1 MKVKEALAWGVDELA
16 CLDTEDAGFEAEYLL
31 RYVLDLPRAK
41 LYAGWHDLLPDGAWE
56 DYVRLIGRRSKG
68 EPAAYL
74 TGHKEFYGLRFLVD
88 PKVLIPRPESEL
100 LVELA
105 LEYVGNRGLGPCTI
119 ADIGTGSGAL
129 AIALAVNLPQTRV
142 YATDIST
149 DALEVASTNCRRHGV
164 EDRVTLIWGDL
175 LEPLPCV
182 VDVLVSN
189 PPYVKASDW
198 QALPPQI
205 RDYEP
210 AAALYCGPD
219 GLAVIRRLLPQAK
232 GVLRPGGALFM
243 EIGYDQG
250 PQVMHLARAL
260 FPDAEVGLMPDLAGI
275 DRVLTIHTEMPTT
288 LSWPGRP
295 ARTEKV
301 V

>member
-1 MKVKEALAWGVDELA
+1 MEVKEALAWGADQLA
-16 CLDTEDAGFEAEYLL
+16 GLDIEDAGFEAEYLL
-31 RYVLDLPRAK
+31 RHVLDLSRAR

-105 LEYVGNRGLGPCTI
+105 LEYVGNQGPGPCTI

-129 AIALAVNLPQTRV
+129 AIALAVNLPQARV
-142 YATDIST
+142 YATDVSA
-149 DALEVASTNCRRHGV
+149 DALEVASANCRRHGV
-164 EDRVTLIWGDL
+164 EDRVTLLRGDL
-175 LEPLPCV
+175 LEPLPCA

-198 QALPPQI
+198 QALPTHI

-210 AAALYCGPD
+210 AVALKSGPD
-219 GLAVIRRLLPQAK
+219 GLAVIRRLLLQAK
-232 GVLRPGGALFM
+232 GALRPGGALMM
-243 EIGYDQG
+243 EIGYGQG
-250 PQVMHLARAL
+250 AEVMHLARVL

-275 DRVLTIHTEMPTT
+275 DRVLAVYTPVESTPLVLPVLEG
-288 LSWPGRP
+288 SEQ
-295 ARTEKV
+295 AR
-301 V
+301 

>member
-1 MKVKEALAWGVDELA
+1 VEVKEALAWGADQLS
-16 CLDTEDAGFEAEYLL
+16 CLDIEDAGFEAEYLL
-31 RYVLDLPRAK
+31 RHVLDFSRAR
-41 LYAGWHDLLPDGAWE
+41 LYAGWHYLLPDGAWE

-74 TGHKEFYGLRFLVD
+74 TGQKEFYGLRFLVD
-88 PKVLIPRPESEL
+88 SRVLIPRPESEL

-105 LEYVGNRGLGPCTI
+105 LEYVGSRGPGPCTI

-129 AIALAVNLPQTRV
+129 AIALA
-142 YATDIST
+142 
-149 DALEVASTNCRRHGV
+149 EV
-164 EDRVTLIWGDL
+164 EDRVTLLQGDL
-175 LEPLPCV
+175 LEPLPCA

-198 QALPPQI
+198 QALPTHI
-205 RDYEP
+205 RDHEP
-210 AAALYCGPD
+210 SAALNGGPD

-250 PQVMHLARAL
+250 AEVMHLTRAL
-260 FPDAEVGLMPDLAGI
+260 FPDAEVALMPDLAGI
-275 DRVLTIHTEMPTT
+275 DRVLAVYT
-288 LSWPGRP
+288 LMESTPLVLPILEGSEQ
-295 ARTEKV
+295 AR
-301 V
+301 

>member
-1 MKVKEALAWGVDELA
+1 VEVKEAVAWGADQLS
-16 CLDTEDAGFEAEYLL
+16 CLDIEDAGFEAEYLL
-31 RYVLDLPRAK
+31 RHVLDLSRAR
-41 LYAGWHDLLPDGAWE
+41 LYAGWHDLLSDGAWE

-74 TGHKEFYGLRFLVD
+74 TGQKEFYGLRFLVD
-88 PKVLIPRPESEL
+88 SRVLIPRPESEL

-105 LEYVGNRGLGPCTI
+105 LEYVGSRGPGPCTI

-129 AIALAVNLPQTRV
+129 AIALAVDLPQARV
-142 YATDIST
+142 YAADIST
-149 DALEVASTNCRRHGV
+149 GALEVASANCRRHGV
-164 EDRVTLIWGDL
+164 EDRVTLLQGDL
-175 LEPLPCV
+175 LEPLPCA

-198 QALPPQI
+198 QTLPTHI
-205 RDYEP
+205 RDHEP
-210 AAALYCGPD
+210 SAALNGGPD

-250 PQVMHLARAL
+250 AEVMHLTRAL
-260 FPDAEVGLMPDLAGI
+260 FPDAEVALMPDLAGI
-275 DRVLTIHTEMPTT
+275 DRVLAVYT
-288 LSWPGRP
+288 LMESTPLVLPILEGSEQ
-295 ARTEKV
+295 AR
-301 V
+301 